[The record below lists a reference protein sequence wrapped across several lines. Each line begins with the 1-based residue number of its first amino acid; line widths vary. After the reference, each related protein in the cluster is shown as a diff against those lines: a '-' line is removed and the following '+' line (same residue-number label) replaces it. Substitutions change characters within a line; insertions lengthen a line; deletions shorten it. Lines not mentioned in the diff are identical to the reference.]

1 MNFLKAIVW
10 LNHDHLSCCN
20 FTNYFS
26 FRQKKKKSGES
37 NFLTW
42 YVLLSYSCARMR
54 TTWLKFSFFILIKND
69 KPDLTPM
76 FLCLDM
82 VTLFSICF
90 FRCDH
95 PGDNRHYHP
104 VLIFL
109 RSSIFEPCHA
119 TFNWKRPILAETPS
133 KIWNLKFEAFFWEN
147 WLALHFSD
155 RNLNLKESKFV
166 TFKKW

>member
-1 MNFLKAIVW
+1 MTKSWSFYHVIISRIFFYFVKKNRVNQIFWHMFCFITAARACELHGSNLA
-10 LNHDHLSCCN
+10 
-20 FTNYFS
+20 FS
-26 FRQKKKKSGES
+26 F
-37 NFLTW
+37 
-42 YVLLSYSCARMR
+42 
-54 TTWLKFSFFILIKND
+54 WLKMLSQTWHPCFCF
-69 KPDLTPM
+69 
-76 FLCLDM
+76 LDM

-95 PGDNRHYHP
+95 PGDNRHYQP

-133 KIWNLKFEAFFWEN
+133 KLWNLKFEAFFWGI
-147 WLALHFSD
+147 WRALHFSD